1 MQSRENREEGGLRKG
16 KGEEDAKGQLT
27 SHNSQPWSKK
37 KKKIHRKKKSKKP
50 RGKMQLKK
58 NGII

>member
-27 SHNSQPWSKK
+27 NHNSQPWSKK
-37 KKKIHRKKKSKKP
+37 EKKHRKKKSKKP
-50 RGKMQLKK
+50 RGKMQLKR